1 MKTIN
6 DMKATK
12 GKYDRTT
19 PKGKRVC
26 VIWTRVSTKEQAD
39 NNLSLDTQEKY
50 CRDYATRNGIEVDC
64 VKGKTNESAKT
75 EGKLYEE
82 MIAYVAKNR
91 IINTILVYSYDRF
104 SRAGAEAIM
113 TKAYLK
119 SKGVSVISA
128 TQPIDGDTES
138 GELMENM
145 LFLFN
150 QFENNLRKGKC
161 TAGMIECLENGDW
174 YSQPPLGYSKKKDST
189 KKHEYYINETGKL
202 LALAFKWKAT
212 EEITD
217 TEICRRLKAQG
228 LNMYKQRLSEIFHNP
243 FYCGKIKHSLLG
255 KDEDGNDRIVQGNH
269 PPLIDEATWKKVN
282 GIQTHSGYTHAK
294 EPELYPLNKHIL
306 CPECGRHLTGYTAKG
321 LQYYKCSHKGC
332 RLNISALELNS
343 RYRRLLK
350 GYGITEELTPIVE
363 DMIKGVLKEREEYQ
377 ATEEKELK
385 SRRTKKVE
393 EKNKVMLR
401 FGKGEIPA
409 EVYNVTASELNKEI
423 GEIEQAL
430 EKVSAQKS
438 NLENAARQ
446 ATLTACKLDNM
457 WAYGTF
463 GNRQKIQNLVFP
475 AGITWNRENLENLTK
490 IENET
495 FRLIR
500 SLSSTFGNEKTK
512 KEEKPFDFSSVVA
525 EAGLEPATSGL

>member
-1 MKTIN
+1 MKISKGTN
-6 DMKATK
+6 D
-12 GKYDRTT
+12 RNT
-19 PKGKRVC
+19 PAGKRVC

-39 NNLSLDTQEKY
+39 NNLSLETQEKT
-50 CRDYATRNGIEVDC
+50 CQDYARRNGIEVDR
-64 VKGKTNESAKT
+64 VMGQKNESAKT
-75 EGKLYEE
+75 EGKGYQE
-82 MIAYVAKNR
+82 MIAYVAKNKLV
-91 IINTILVYSYDRF
+91 NTILVYSYDRF

-119 SKGVSVISA
+119 SRGISVISA
-128 TQPIDGDTES
+128 TQPIDNDTEV

-174 YSQPPLGYSKKKDST
+174 FSQPPMGYSKKKDSLN
-189 KKHEYYINETGKL
+189 KHELYINEKGKL

-217 TEICRRLKAQG
+217 TEICRRLQAQG
-228 LNMYKQRLSEIFHNP
+228 VKIYKQRLSEIFHNP

-255 KDEDGNDRIVQGNH
+255 KDESGNDRVVQGNH
-269 PPLIDEATWKKVN
+269 PPLVDEATWQKVN

-294 EPELYPLNKHIL
+294 EPELFPLNKHIL
-306 CPECGRHLTGYTAKG
+306 CPDCGRHLTGYTAKG
-321 LQYYKCSHKGC
+321 LQYYKCSHRGC
-332 RLNISALELNS
+332 KLNISAMELHS

-350 GYGITEELTPIVE
+350 GYDIPAMFVPTIEEMIRGILR
-363 DMIKGVLKEREEYQ
+363 EREEYQ
-377 ATEEKELK
+377 VQEEKELK
-385 SRRTKKVE
+385 TRKTKKLSE
-393 EKNKVMLR
+393 QKQVMLR

-409 EVYNVTASELNKEI
+409 DVYNITAGEINQEL

-430 EKVSAQKS
+430 EQVSTKKS
-438 NLENAARQ
+438 NLENAAQ
-446 ATLTACKLDNM
+446 KATLTACKLEDM

-490 IENET
+490 IENEL
-495 FRLIR
+495 FKVVR
-500 SLSSTFGNEKTK
+500 SVSGSYGNGREQK
-512 KEEKPFDFSSVVA
+512 KEKPFDFSLVVA
-525 EAGLEPATSGL
+525 ERGLEPLTSGL